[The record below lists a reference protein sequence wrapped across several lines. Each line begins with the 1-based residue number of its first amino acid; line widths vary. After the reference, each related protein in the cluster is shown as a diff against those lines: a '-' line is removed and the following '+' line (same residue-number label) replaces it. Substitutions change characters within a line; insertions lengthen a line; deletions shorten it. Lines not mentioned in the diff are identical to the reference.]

1 MGKQTEDA
9 YQRGLNLNIG
19 DLSMALVMCD
29 MRLDGT
35 WPKGRPA
42 VKGKERK
49 ELLARQVGLQRA
61 FNERKSEW

>member
-1 MGKQTEDA
+1 MDKQTEDA
-9 YQRGLNLNIG
+9 YQRGLKLSIG

-42 VKGKERK
+42 VTGKDRK
-49 ELLARQVGLQRA
+49 ELLARQVGLKRA
-61 FNERKSEW
+61 FNERRGEH